1 MALIDGFLP
10 RYDWNEIHSTEIA
23 ASPADVLDALR
34 KVTAAEIRLLRVLFA
49 VRSLP
54 GRMLGRPAPLRG
66 SGPVLAGILR
76 SGFVLLA
83 DGGDELVVGTIG
95 RFWQARPTHAAF
107 ADGDAFLA
115 FREPGY
121 AKAVMNFAVS
131 DVGAGRARLSTETRI
146 LLTDARARRRF
157 GAYWLVVR
165 PGSGLIRIM
174 WLRAVKKRA
183 EAHGR

>member
-1 MALIDGFLP
+1 MLIDRFLP
-10 RYDWNEIHSTEIA
+10 EYDWNEIHSTEIA
-23 ASPADVLDALR
+23 ASPAAVLDALR
-34 KVTAAEIRLLRVLFA
+34 RVTAAEIRLLRVMFV

-54 GRMLGRPAPLRG
+54 GRLLGRPAPPRG
-66 SGPVLAGILR
+66 SGPVMDGILR

-83 DGGDELVVGTIG
+83 DGGHELVVGTIG

-107 ADGDAFLA
+107 EDGDAFLA

-131 DVGAGRARLSTETRI
+131 DLGAGRARLSTETRI
-146 LLTDARARRRF
+146 IGTDARARRRF
-157 GAYWLVVR
+157 RAYWLFVR

-174 WLRAVKKRA
+174 WLRAVKSRA
-183 EAHGR
+183 ESGKS